1 MKGCLANQA
10 DLDPEWQNLI
20 GKTRA
25 VMWDTEKEKK
35 KKNTKTY
42 LEVEQI

>member
-25 VMWDTEKEKK
+25 VMWDIEKK
-35 KKNTKTY
+35 KKKSKTY
-42 LEVEQI
+42 LEVERI